1 MVNPNNNGNRSGR
14 VGNVTFFPR
23 KHAKAPDTYKLAVY
37 LKNNFKSVVGGKS
50 DYHDERIEFTA
61 EFWGNQS
68 HGIFPELTPGSI
80 VSFIDTLKSGDYT
93 DKDGNKVYGPPKLL
107 IESLS
112 LLSLDRA
119 NADKSVKA
127 QGAAT
132 GGSQVQN
139 QGQGQAQQPAQQMQ
153 PAAQAQPQE
162 QVQAPQA
169 QQTQHYVGGQPVAQ
183 NQAPAGYSMPAAAAA
198 PAAAPQVNMTPEQML
213 EPNLG

>member
-14 VGNVTFFPR
+14 VGNVAYFPR

-93 DKDGNKVYGPPKLL
+93 DKNGNKVYGPPKLL

-112 LLSLDRA
+112 LLSLDRS

-139 QGQGQAQQPAQQMQ
+139 QGQAQEPAQQMQ

-162 QVQAPQA
+162 QVQAAQA

-183 NQAPAGYSMPAAAAA
+183 NQAPAGYAMPAAAAA